1 MKIRDRRAFPRKYC
15 SIEDERLF
23 YALSHVAR
31 SRWFY
36 GYLNNDE
43 LETIDGVL
51 IEGGSEGIHL
61 TELGIKTYLKLKRR
75 CGYEI
80 SNCR

>member
-1 MKIRDRRAFPRKYC
+1 MKIRDRRAFPRRYC
-15 SIEDERLF
+15 SIEDERL
-23 YALSHVAR
+23 YHALSHVAR

-36 GYLNNDE
+36 GYLNRRE
-43 LETIDGVL
+43 LEVIDGVL
-51 IEGGSEGIHL
+51 VEGVSTEPHL
-61 TELGIKTYLKLKRR
+61 TELGVKTYQKLKRR